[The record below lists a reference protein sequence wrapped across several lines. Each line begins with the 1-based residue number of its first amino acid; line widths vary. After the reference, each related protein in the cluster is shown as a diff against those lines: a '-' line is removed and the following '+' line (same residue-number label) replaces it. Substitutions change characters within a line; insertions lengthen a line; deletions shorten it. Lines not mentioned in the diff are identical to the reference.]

1 MSRARYGSHM
11 YNCYVRDRG
20 RCTASGSRAPLAT
33 VSKNRSKIRNVC
45 QILLC
50 CLKGNKVIQ
59 GWTNTISCCT
69 VSEMILGITN
79 DVLQNSFSKLLN
91 RGAKNTVNSVHRLWW
106 NPTTC
111 LTKHREINSEK
122 DNDVFRVDC
131 WTSLMEAI
139 SQLRVLLSRCL

>member
-59 GWTNTISCCT
+59 GWTNTLSCCT

-91 RGAKNTVNSVHRLWW
+91 RGAKNTVNFCS
-106 NPTTC
+106 
-111 LTKHREINSEK
+111 SA
-122 DNDVFRVDC
+122 
-131 WTSLMEAI
+131 LME
-139 SQLRVLLSRCL
+139 SYNMLDKTQRDKLRERQ

>member
-1 MSRARYGSHM
+1 MLQMQTKVDESLNVQSQVWKSHVQLLCSRQRQVYGLWFK
-11 YNCYVRDRG
+11 G
-20 RCTASGSRAPLAT
+20 TLAT

-59 GWTNTISCCT
+59 GWTNTLSCCT

-91 RGAKNTVNSVHRLWW
+91 RGAKNTVNFCS
-106 NPTTC
+106 
-111 LTKHREINSEK
+111 SA
-122 DNDVFRVDC
+122 
-131 WTSLMEAI
+131 LME
-139 SQLRVLLSRCL
+139 SYNMLDKTQRDKLRERQ